1 MILDGGAEKLV
12 LSLSKMNFTLQ
23 DCYLWNRLK
32 DKWINKVEEEF
43 QTFQAISLNYD
54 NVIFPFSFL
63 AIGMFVAVIVI
74 TGEFCKRTARGGL
87 NTNGSNRGS
96 VGSGEIKAAF

>member
-1 MILDGGAEKLV
+1 MILDGGAEKLD
-12 LSLSKMNFTLQ
+12 LSLSKMNFTLH

-32 DKWINKVEEEF
+32 DKWINKVEEEI

-74 TGEFCKRTARGGL
+74 MGEYCKRATSKRS
-87 NTNGSNRGS
+87 NTNGSSRGS
-96 VGSGEIKAAF
+96 VDSGDIKAAF

>member
-1 MILDGGAEKLV
+1 M
-12 LSLSKMNFTLQ
+12 
-23 DCYLWNRLK
+23 WNRLK

-74 TGEFCKRTARGGL
+74 TGEFCKRATSKGS
-87 NTNGSNRGS
+87 NTNVSSRGS
-96 VGSGEIKAAF
+96 LASGGIKAAF

>member
-1 MILDGGAEKLV
+1 M
-12 LSLSKMNFTLQ
+12 
-23 DCYLWNRLK
+23 
-32 DKWINKVEEEF
+32 EEEF

-74 TGEFCKRTARGGL
+74 TGEFCKRATRKGFS
-87 NTNGSNRGS
+87 TNVSNRGS
-96 VGSGEIKAAF
+96 VGSDDIKAAF

>member
-1 MILDGGAEKLV
+1 M
-12 LSLSKMNFTLQ
+12 
-23 DCYLWNRLK
+23 WNRLK

-74 TGEFCKRTARGGL
+74 TGEFCKRTTRKGL
-87 NTNGSNRGS
+87 NTDDSSRGS
-96 VGSGEIKAAF
+96 VGTGSIKAVF